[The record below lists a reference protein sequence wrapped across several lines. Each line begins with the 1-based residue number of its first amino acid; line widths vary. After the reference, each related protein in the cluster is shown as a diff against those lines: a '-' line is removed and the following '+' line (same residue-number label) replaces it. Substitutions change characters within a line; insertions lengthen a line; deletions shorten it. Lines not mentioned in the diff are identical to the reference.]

1 MIKKLRIKFI
11 ALSMFSLLLVL
22 FIIMGSINILNYQ
35 DIVKDAD
42 SVLSIL
48 KSNNGAFP
56 KMEEPRGKHDSP
68 KPLSPETPYE
78 SRFFSVLMSR
88 EGEVISV
95 DTGKIAAVDTA
106 TAMEYAESLWERQE
120 NQGFIG
126 DYRYTFQETDEGT
139 RIIFLD
145 CGRTLSTFRSF
156 LFTSCGIS
164 LLGLLA
170 VFTLLAMLSGRIIKP
185 FSESYEKQK
194 RFITDAGHEL
204 KTPLTIIDADA
215 DVLSMEFGEN
225 EWIQDIQSQTK
236 RLASLTNDLIL
247 LARMD
252 EGTKQVQKID
262 FPFSDLASEMV
273 QSFQA
278 LALQQNKTFSSR
290 IQPMLSLCGD
300 EKSLRQLLSILLDNA
315 LKYSDPEGA
324 ISLSLEKSGKSIRLT
339 VFNTVENIS
348 PESLP
353 HLFER
358 FYRAD
363 PSRNSQTGGYGI
375 GLSIAKA
382 IVTSHKGKITASSP
396 DGRSLQVVVVLPE
409 K

>member
-170 VFTLLAMLSGRIIKP
+170 VFTLLALLSGRIIKP

-204 KTPLTIIDADA
+204 KTPLTSIDADA

>member
-35 DIVKDAD
+35 DIIKDAD

-78 SRFFSVLMSR
+78 SRFFSVLMSH

-170 VFTLLAMLSGRIIKP
+170 VFTLLALLSGRIIKP

-315 LKYSDPEGA
+315 LKYSNPEGA

-339 VFNTVENIS
+339 VFNTVEYIS

-382 IVTSHKGKITASSP
+382 IVTSHKGKITASSQ

>member
-35 DIVKDAD
+35 DIIKDAD

-88 EGEVISV
+88 EGVVISV

-170 VFTLLAMLSGRIIKP
+170 VFTLLALLSGRIITP

-215 DVLSMEFGEN
+215 DILSMEFGEN
-225 EWIQDIQSQTK
+225 EWIQDIQNQTK
-236 RLASLTNDLIL
+236 RLTSLTNDLIL

-339 VFNTVENIS
+339 VFNTVEKIS

>member
-42 SVLSIL
+42 NVLSIL

-88 EGEVISV
+88 EGVVISV

-170 VFTLLAMLSGRIIKP
+170 VFTLLALLSGRIITP

-215 DVLSMEFGEN
+215 DILSMEFGEN
-225 EWIQDIQSQTK
+225 EWIQDIQNQTK
-236 RLASLTNDLIL
+236 RLTSLTNDLIL

-339 VFNTVENIS
+339 VFNTVEKIS

>member
-170 VFTLLAMLSGRIIKP
+170 VFTLLALLSGRIIKP

-247 LARMD
+247 LAGMD

>member
-170 VFTLLAMLSGRIIKP
+170 VFTLLALLSGRIIKP

>member
-42 SVLSIL
+42 NVLSIL

-88 EGEVISV
+88 EGVVISV

-170 VFTLLAMLSGRIIKP
+170 VFTLLALLSGRIITP

-215 DVLSMEFGEN
+215 DILSMEFGEN
-225 EWIQDIQSQTK
+225 EWIQDIQNQTK
-236 RLASLTNDLIL
+236 RLTSLTNDLIL

-273 QSFQA
+273 QS
-278 LALQQNKTFSSR
+278 L
-290 IQPMLSLCGD
+290 LSLCGD

-339 VFNTVENIS
+339 VFNTVEKIS

>member
-11 ALSMFSLLLVL
+11 TLSMFSLLLVL

-88 EGEVISV
+88 EGEVFSV

-170 VFTLLAMLSGRIIKP
+170 VFTLLALLSGRIIKP

-225 EWIQDIQSQTK
+225 EWIQDIQNQTK

-273 QSFQA
+273 QSFHA

-382 IVTSHKGKITASSP
+382 IVNSHKGKITASSQ

>member
-170 VFTLLAMLSGRIIKP
+170 VFTLLTLLSGRIIKP
-185 FSESYEKQK
+185 FSERYEKQK
-194 RFITDAGHEL
+194 RVITDAGHEL

-225 EWIQDIQSQTK
+225 EWLQDIQNQTK

-339 VFNTVENIS
+339 VFNTVEKIA

-382 IVTSHKGKITASSP
+382 IVNSHKGKITASSP

>member
-170 VFTLLAMLSGRIIKP
+170 VVTLLAMLSGRIIKP

-225 EWIQDIQSQTK
+225 EWIQDIQNQTK

>member
-78 SRFFSVLMSR
+78 SRFFSVLMSH

-170 VFTLLAMLSGRIIKP
+170 VFTLLALLSGRIIKP

-225 EWIQDIQSQTK
+225 EWIQDIQNQTK

-324 ISLSLEKSGKSIRLT
+324 ISLSLEKLGKSIRLT

-382 IVTSHKGKITASSP
+382 IVTSHKGKIAASSP